1 MEHWKSSW
9 VFSKNIFFILMPFY
23 SFEAYGQGK
32 RKSGLKLVGFFR
44 KMVVSSVKKVTISGR
59 ICFNV
64 CVCVCARARMCVC
77 ACACV
82 HACNTHVLYLAELE
96 KWHLFSWKGNKWFQ
110 QRWKNDGNIMTDLI
124 TIKFISFPNPE
135 KH

>member
-1 MEHWKSSW
+1 
-9 VFSKNIFFILMPFY
+9 MPFY

-64 CVCVCARARMCVC
+64 CVCVCAR
-77 ACACV
+77 V
-82 HACNTHVLYLAELE
+82 HARVYVHVHVSMHATHM
-96 KWHLFSWKGNKWFQ
+96 S
-110 QRWKNDGNIMTDLI
+110 
-124 TIKFISFPNPE
+124 FILHN
-135 KH
+135 